1 MSEIVNRVKQSGLIT
16 VDLADYCPKDSE
28 FLGFDFEPS
37 LWNGLVLKEKDFR
50 DYVKQFD
57 WNQFAGK
64 HVYLYC
70 SADAILPSWAF
81 MLVSS
86 RLVGTAASVSIGTLE
101 NAKQKALELQIEKLD
116 VTPFTDGKLIV
127 KGCSDIPQPE
137 AAMSRFLIKVQPVCS
152 SIMYGEACS
161 SVPIYKK
168 PKQK

>member
-1 MSEIVNRVKQSGLIT
+1 MSEIVNRVEQSGLIS
-16 VDLADYCPKDSE
+16 VDLAEYCPKDSE
-28 FLGFDFEPS
+28 FLGFDFEPA

-64 HVYLYC
+64 HAYLYC
-70 SADAILPSWAF
+70 SVEAILPSWAF

-86 RLVGTAASVSIGTLE
+86 KLVGIAASVSIGTLAD
-101 NAKQKALELQIEKLD
+101 AKQKALELQIEQLD

-127 KGCSDIPQPE
+127 KGCSDLPQPE
-137 AAMSRFLIKVQPVCS
+137 AAMSQFLVKVQPICS

-168 PKQK
+168 PKQR

>member
-1 MSEIVNRVKQSGLIT
+1 MSEIVNRVEQSGLIS
-16 VDLADYCPKDSE
+16 VDLADYCPKDSD
-28 FLGFDFEPS
+28 FLGFDFEPA

-50 DYVKQFD
+50 EYVKQFD

-64 HVYLYC
+64 HAYLY
-70 SADAILPSWAF
+70 SSVEAILPSWAF
-81 MLVSS
+81 MLVTSK
-86 RLVGTAASVSIGTLE
+86 LVGIADSVSIGTLAE
-101 NAKQKALELQIEKLD
+101 AKQKALELQIDNLD

-137 AAMSRFLIKVQPVCS
+137 AAMSQFLVKVQPICS

-168 PKQK
+168 PKQR